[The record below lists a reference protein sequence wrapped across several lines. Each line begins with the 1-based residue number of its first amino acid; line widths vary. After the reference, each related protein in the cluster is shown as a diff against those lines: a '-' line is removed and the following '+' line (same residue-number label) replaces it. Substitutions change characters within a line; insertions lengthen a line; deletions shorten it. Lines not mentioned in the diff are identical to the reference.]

1 MQQPALEKLI
11 LAKLP
16 LPWGVQRE
24 LKKYLQTATPTA
36 RLIKE
41 LRFRREVSHTFV
53 AGPALRVYE
62 LRGRWANPPLRP
74 AIEFMHRYWPENSTR
89 VCWWD
94 LVTGEPTAGRV
105 PRYPVMWLT
114 WPSLEPGQPPTGDHF
129 LVDTAEAMAR
139 RVRNWTPV
147 SV

>member
-1 MQQPALEKLI
+1 MLEKCI

-16 LPWGVQRE
+16 LPWEVQRMM
-24 LKKYLQTATPTA
+24 KQYLQAPTPTA

-41 LRFRREVSHTFV
+41 LTFRCEGSHTYV
-53 AGPALRVYE
+53 TGAALRVYE
-62 LRGRWANPPLRP
+62 LRGRWAHPPLMP
-74 AIEFMHRYWPENSTR
+74 AIQYLHRYWPGNDIR
-89 VCWWD
+89 ACWWD
-94 LVTGEPTAGRV
+94 LVTGEPTGGRV
-105 PRYPVMWLT
+105 QRYPVVWLT
-114 WPSLEPGQPPTGDHF
+114 WPSLEPGQPPTGDRY